1 MQIPQST
8 IDEIRDRADIVDV
21 VGRFVDLKRA
31 GVNYKALCPFHDE
44 KTPSFV
50 VSPDKQIFHCFGCG
64 RGGNV
69 FSFIMEI
76 EGVAFPDA
84 VRALGK
90 PYGIEVAT
98 APQSDS
104 DTSKNEPLYRIT
116 DFAARW
122 YHRNLMGKETGA
134 VARLYLKQR
143 GIPEAMWETFQLG
156 YAGEAWDRF
165 YQAARKKSA
174 PIEPMRQLKLIA
186 SSDKRRGYY
195 DYFRKRL
202 MFPIS
207 TLSGRFVAFGA
218 RTLDK
223 ALEPKYLNSI
233 ESPIYSKRR
242 ILYGVNHARST
253 IRSERTVILVEGYTD
268 CISLHANG
276 FCNAVASCGTAITQ
290 EHAGLLRRLTRDVIL
305 VPDADPAGI
314 DSALAAGSVF
324 LAAGLN
330 VKVVELSDGMDPDS
344 AVRQLGREG
353 FAGKIAAP
361 LEYFEYLD
369 YIMKGRA
376 ASPREKEAVVQ
387 RISAGF
393 GASPDRL
400 RYEVLAQE
408 AARVLGI
415 DPESF
420 PRWRTPRGAT
430 ETQRREP
437 EPSPEAL
444 KRTRLEKNLLR
455 LLLQGGPEAAA
466 AREKLDPDD
475 FSQEPCRRLYKLLD
489 SAWENHI
496 DIRSKAFQKQAEAA
510 GLEGLAAEISL
521 IPIPP
526 GDPDILLKDTVRRV
540 KELQIRDELSA
551 LSEKLKVL
559 PEDSDEAIAVAKQF
573 EMLKQA
579 LMEL

>member
-1 MQIPQST
+1 VAAAART
-8 IDEIRDRADIVDV
+8 ED
-21 VGRFVDLKRA
+21 
-31 GVNYKALCPFHDE
+31 
-44 KTPSFV
+44 
-50 VSPDKQIFHCFGCG
+50 DK
-64 RGGNV
+64 
-69 FSFIMEI
+69 
-76 EGVAFPDA
+76 
-84 VRALGK
+84 
-90 PYGIEVAT
+90 
-98 APQSDS
+98 
-104 DTSKNEPLYRIT
+104 SKNEPLYRVT

-134 VARLYLKQR
+134 VAQRYLKKR

-156 YAGEAWDRF
+156 WAGEAWDQF
-165 YQAARKKSA
+165 YQAARRKSA
-174 PIEPMRQLKLIA
+174 PVEPMRQLKLVA
-186 SSDKRRGYY
+186 SSEKRTGYY

-202 MFPIS
+202 MFPIAL
-207 TLSGRFVAFGA
+207 LSGRVVAFGA
-218 RTLDK
+218 RTLD
-223 ALEPKYLNSI
+223 ESVGPKYLNSI

-242 ILYGVNHARST
+242 ILYGVNHART
-253 IRSERTVILVEGYTD
+253 AIRSERAVILVEGYTD

-290 EHAGLLRRLTRDVIL
+290 EHAGLLRRLSRDVIL

-330 VKVVELSDGMDPDS
+330 VKVVALSDGMDPDS
-344 AVRQLGREG
+344 AVQQMGREG
-353 FAGKIAAP
+353 FAEKITGS

-369 YIMKGRA
+369 YIMRGRA

-387 RISAGF
+387 RVSAGF

-420 PRWRTPRGAT
+420 PKWRTPRGVT
-430 ETQRREP
+430 EADRREQD
-437 EPSPEAL
+437 PSPEVL
-444 KRTRLEKNLLR
+444 KRTLLEKNLLR
-455 LLLQGGPEAAA
+455 LMLQSGPEAAA

-475 FSQEPCRRLYKLLD
+475 FSQEPCRKLYKLLD
-489 SAWENHI
+489 LAWENHI
-496 DIRSKAFQKQAEAA
+496 DIRSKTFQQKAEAA

-540 KELQIRDELSA
+540 KELQIRDELNV

-559 PEDSDEAIAVAKQF
+559 PEDSEEAIAVAKQF